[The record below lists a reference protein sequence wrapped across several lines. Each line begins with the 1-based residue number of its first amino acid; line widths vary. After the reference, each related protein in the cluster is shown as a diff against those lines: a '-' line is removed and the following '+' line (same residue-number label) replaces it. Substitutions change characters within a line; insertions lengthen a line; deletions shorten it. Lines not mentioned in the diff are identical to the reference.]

1 MIILDT
7 HTLVWWVTVPAKLSR
22 NAQKIIE
29 ASNKQSFSTN
39 KNKEQI
45 LVSSISIWEICLLVK
60 SKGLKFSVDI
70 NTWIS
75 RVEKLPNIQF
85 IPVDNSIFA
94 KSVMLPEPFHKD
106 PADRII
112 VTTAREYGAKLVT
125 SDKRILNYPHVQS
138 VW

>member
-7 HTLVWWVTVPAKLSR
+7 HTLVWWVTVPAKLSKG
-22 NAQKIIE
+22 AQEIIE
-29 ASNKQSFSTN
+29 AS
-39 KNKEQI
+39 NKEQI

-60 SKGLKFSVDI
+60 SKELKFSVDI
-70 NTWIS
+70 NTWINK
-75 RVEKLPNIQF
+75 VERLPNIQF

-125 SDKRILNYPHVQS
+125 SDKKILDYPHVQS
-138 VW
+138 IW

>member
-7 HTLVWWVTVPAKLSR
+7 HTLVWWVTTPTKLSKG
-22 NAQKIIE
+22 AQEIIE
-29 ASNKQSFSTN
+29 ASN

-60 SKGLKFSVDI
+60 SEDLKFSVDI

-75 RVEKLPNIQF
+75 KVEELPNIQF
-85 IPVDNSIFA
+85 IPVNNSIFVR
-94 KSVMLPEPFHKD
+94 SVMLPVTFHKD

-112 VTTAREYGAKLVT
+112 VATAREHGAVLITKDTRLH
-125 SDKRILNYPHVQS
+125 KYKNVQTF
-138 VW
+138 W